1 VKIYHNIDLFQ
12 PVPNPVVTVGTFDG
26 VHLGH
31 QKIFAQMREEA
42 LRCGGETVVVT
53 FYPHPRLVIHPDSK
67 NLKFINTQERKYEII
82 SQNHIDHLVIVP
94 FTKEFSNVS
103 SGDFVKRYL
112 MEKLKMHMLIVGYD
126 HHFGKD
132 RMGGFNDLK
141 GLGKILGFQLREV
154 PAMMIDGVPV
164 SSTKIRKA
172 LTEGNIRLAN
182 SLLGYNY
189 SISGKVVYGNRIGR
203 TIGFP
208 TANIDQEDE
217 YKLISAVG
225 VYACEV
231 DYHGSIYKGMGNIGY
246 RPTIDVGDLT
256 IEVNIF
262 DFDEEIYGERIII
275 YFIERIRD
283 EVKFENLSALRNQLI
298 MDRAKALELLS
309 LPHNQTNLQ
318 NPRQV
323 SI

>member
-1 VKIYHNIDLFQ
+1 LKIYHSIDLFQ

-26 VHLGH
+26 VHRGH
-31 QKIFAQMREEA
+31 QAIFDAMRNEA

-67 NLKFINTQERKYEII
+67 SLRFINTQERKYEII
-82 SQNHIDHLVIVP
+82 SRSRIDHLIIIP
-94 FTKEFSNVS
+94 FTREFSNLS
-103 SGDFVKRYL
+103 SGEFVRRYL
-112 MEKLKMHMLIVGYD
+112 VEKIKIHQLIVGYD

-132 RMGGFNDLK
+132 RLGGYNELK
-141 GLGKILGFQLREV
+141 GLGKIHGFEVSEV
-154 PAMMIDGVPV
+154 PAMIIDGIPV
-164 SSTKIRKA
+164 SSTKIRNA
-172 LTEGNIRLAN
+172 LIEGNIRLAN

-208 TANIDQEDE
+208 TANIEQEDE

-225 VYACEV
+225 VYACLV
-231 DYHGSIYKGMGNIGY
+231 DHHGRTYKGMGNIGY
-246 RPTIDVGDLT
+246 RPTIDVGSLT

-262 DFDEEIYGERIII
+262 DFDEEIYGDRIII

-283 EVKFENLSALRNQLI
+283 EVKFENLTALRDQLVS
-298 MDRAKALELLS
+298 DRAKVLEIL
-309 LPHNQTNLQ
+309 
-318 NPRQV
+318 R
-323 SI
+323 

>member
-1 VKIYHNIDLFQ
+1 MKIYHNIDLFQ

-31 QKIFAQMREEA
+31 QQIFASMKEEA

-82 SQNHIDHLVIVP
+82 SKNDIDHLVIIP
-94 FTKEFSNVS
+94 FTREFSNLS
-103 SGDFVKRYL
+103 AGEFVKRYL
-112 MEKLKMHMLIVGYD
+112 VEKIRMHKLIVGYD

-132 RMGGFNDLK
+132 RLGGYNELK
-141 GLGKILGFQLREV
+141 GQGKIYGFELKEV

-164 SSTKIRKA
+164 SSTKIRNA
-172 LTEGNIRLAN
+172 LIGGDIRLAN
-182 SLLGYNY
+182 SLLGYHY

-208 TANIDQEDE
+208 TANIEQDDE

-225 VYACEV
+225 VYACKV
-231 DYHGSIYKGMGNIGY
+231 DYHGRIYKGMGNIGY

-262 DFDEEIYGERIII
+262 DFDEEIYGEHIII

-283 EVKFENLSALRNQLI
+283 EKKFENLSALRDQLTI
-298 MDRAKALELLS
+298 DRAKALEILS
-309 LPHNQTNLQ
+309 
-318 NPRQV
+318 
-323 SI
+323 

>member
-1 VKIYHNIDLFQ
+1 MKIYHNIDLFK
-12 PVPNPVVTVGTFDG
+12 PVPNPVVSVGTFDG

-31 QKIFAQMREEA
+31 QQIFELMREEA
-42 LRCGGETVVVT
+42 ERCGGETVVVT

-67 NLKFINTQERKYEII
+67 NLRFINTQERKYEII
-82 SQNHIDHLVIVP
+82 SQNKIDHLIILP
-94 FTKEFSNVS
+94 FTKEFSNLS
-103 SGDFVKRYL
+103 SGEFVRRYL
-112 MEKLKMHMLIVGYD
+112 MEKIRMHMLVVGYD

-132 RMGGFNDLK
+132 RMGGFNELK
-141 GLGKILGFQLREV
+141 GLGKIHGFELREV

-164 SSTKIRKA
+164 SSTKVRKA
-172 LTEGNIRLAN
+172 LMEGNIRLAN
-182 SLLGYNY
+182 SLLGYEY

-225 VYACEV
+225 VYACKV
-231 DYHGSIYKGMGNIGY
+231 DHHGRIYKGMGNIGY

-262 DFDEEIYGERIII
+262 DFDEEIYGDRIII

-283 EVKFENLSALRNQLI
+283 EVKFENLTALRNQLI
-298 MDRAKALELLS
+298 VDRARVLEIL
-309 LPHNQTNLQ
+309 
-318 NPRQV
+318 R
-323 SI
+323 

>member
-1 VKIYHNIDLFQ
+1 MKIYHGIDLFQ

-31 QKIFAQMREEA
+31 QEIFLQMQKEAQ
-42 LRCGGETVVVT
+42 RCGGETVVVT

-82 SQNHIDHLVIVP
+82 NRSQIDHLIVIP
-94 FTKEFSNVS
+94 FSKEFSNLS

-112 MEKLKMHMLIVGYD
+112 VEKIKMHMLVVGYD

-132 RMGGFNDLK
+132 RLGGYNELK
-141 GLGKILGFQLREV
+141 GMGKIYGFDLLEI
-154 PAMMIDGVPV
+154 PARMIDGVPV

-182 SLLGYNY
+182 ALLGYDY
-189 SISGKVVYGNRIGR
+189 SISGKVIYGNRIGR

-208 TANIDQEDE
+208 TANIEQEDD

-225 VYACEV
+225 VYACKV
-231 DYHGSIYKGMGNIGY
+231 DHYGKIYKGMGNIGY
-246 RPTIDVGDLT
+246 RPTIDVGNLT

-262 DFDEEIYGERIII
+262 DFDEEIYGDRITI

-283 EVKFENLSALRNQLI
+283 EKKFENLSALREQLTI
-298 MDRAKALELLS
+298 DRAKVLEILKGT
-309 LPHNQTNLQ
+309 PNF
-318 NPRQV
+318 
-323 SI
+323 

>member
-1 VKIYHNIDLFQ
+1 LKIYHNIDLFQ

-31 QKIFAQMREEA
+31 QQIFTCMKEEA

-67 NLKFINTQERKYEII
+67 NLKFINTQEKKYEII
-82 SQNHIDHLVIVP
+82 SRNNIDHLIIIP
-94 FTKEFSNVS
+94 FSKEFSNLS
-103 SGDFVKRYL
+103 SADFVKRYL
-112 MEKLKMHMLIVGYD
+112 VEKIKMHKLIVGYD

-132 RMGGFNDLK
+132 RMGGFNELK
-141 GLGKILGFQLREV
+141 GLGKILGFELQEV
-154 PAMMIDGVPV
+154 HAMMIDGVPV
-164 SSTKIRKA
+164 SSTKIRNA
-172 LTEGNIRLAN
+172 LTDGNIRLAN

-225 VYACEV
+225 VYACKV
-231 DYHGSIYKGMGNIGY
+231 DYLGRIYKGMGNIGY
-246 RPTIDVGDLT
+246 RPTIDIGNLT

-262 DFDEEIYGERIII
+262 DFDEEIYGEYITI
-275 YFIERIRD
+275 YFIERIRN
-283 EVKFENLSALRNQLI
+283 EKKFENLSALRDQLTI
-298 MDRAKALELLS
+298 DRARVLEILK
-309 LPHNQTNLQ
+309 
-318 NPRQV
+318 
-323 SI
+323 

>member
-1 VKIYHNIDLFQ
+1 MKIYHGIDLFQ

-31 QKIFAQMREEA
+31 QEIFSQMQKEA
-42 LRCGGETVVVT
+42 RRCGGETVVVT

-82 SQNHIDHLVIVP
+82 NRSEIDHLIVIP
-94 FTKEFSNVS
+94 FSKEFANLS

-112 MEKLKMHMLIVGYD
+112 VEKIKIHMLVVGYD

-132 RMGGFNDLK
+132 RLGGYNELK
-141 GLGKILGFQLREV
+141 GMGKIYGFELLEI
-154 PAMMIDGVPV
+154 PARMIDGVPV

-172 LTEGNIRLAN
+172 LMEGNIRMAN
-182 SLLGYNY
+182 ALLGYDY

-208 TANIDQEDE
+208 TANIEQEDE

-225 VYACEV
+225 VYACKV
-231 DYHGSIYKGMGNIGY
+231 DHYGKIYKGMGNIGY
-246 RPTIDVGDLT
+246 RPTIDVGNLT

-262 DFDEEIYGERIII
+262 DFDEEIYGDRITI

-283 EVKFENLSALRNQLI
+283 EKKFENLSALREQLTI
-298 MDRAKALELLS
+298 DKARVLEI
-309 LPHNQTNLQ
+309 LQ
-318 NPRQV
+318 GSPNF
-323 SI
+323 

>member
-1 VKIYHNIDLFQ
+1 MNIYHNIDLFQ

-31 QKIFAQMREEA
+31 QQIFAAMKEEA
-42 LRCGGETVVVT
+42 ERCGGETVVVT

-82 SQNHIDHLVIVP
+82 SRSKIDHLIILP
-94 FTKEFSNVS
+94 FSREFSNLS
-103 SGDFVKRYL
+103 SAEFVRRYL
-112 MEKLKMHMLIVGYD
+112 VEKIKIHKLIVGYD

-132 RMGGFNDLK
+132 RLGGFNELK
-141 GLGKILGFQLREV
+141 GLGKIHGFELQEV
-154 PAMMIDGVPV
+154 PAKMIDGVPV
-164 SSTKIRKA
+164 SSTKIRNA
-172 LTEGNIRLAN
+172 LNEGNIRLAN

-208 TANIDQEDE
+208 TANIEQEDE

-225 VYACEV
+225 VYACLV
-231 DYHGSIYKGMGNIGY
+231 DYQGKIFKGMGNIGY
-246 RPTIDVGDLT
+246 RPTIDIGNLT

-262 DFDEEIYGERIII
+262 EFDEEIYGDRIII
-275 YFIERIRD
+275 YFIERIRN
-283 EVKFENLSALRNQLI
+283 EQKFENLSALRNQLTT
-298 MDRAKALELLS
+298 DRARAHEILK
-309 LPHNQTNLQ
+309 
-318 NPRQV
+318 
-323 SI
+323 